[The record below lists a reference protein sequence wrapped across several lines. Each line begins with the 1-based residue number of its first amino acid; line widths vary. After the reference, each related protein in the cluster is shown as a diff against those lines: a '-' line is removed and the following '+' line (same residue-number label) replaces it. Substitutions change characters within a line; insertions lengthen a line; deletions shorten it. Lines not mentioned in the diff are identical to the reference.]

1 MSIFGD
7 FCRMVACCYAA
18 GQREEEYLEIAKR
31 YTRDELNQF
40 AQAMAL
46 LVNEMQ
52 EKPFEDCL
60 GPYYTDI
67 AAKST
72 VSARGEFYTPQA
84 LAEVMAHLTVDPAE
98 VIEKGRPITVS
109 DPCSGSGGLILS
121 FAKLFAP
128 QAPDQPSHVDLIRST
143 LVDVNPIAADMAYI
157 NTTLWGI
164 PAQVIW
170 GNTLSLETHSGWRN
184 IHWARVGEDQR
195 RQTEQMV
202 TSMDEVLSATSKAEE
217 RSKASQPSVTFE
229 TGEQLDL
236 F

>member
-1 MSIFGD
+1 
-7 FCRMVACCYAA
+7 MVACCYAA
-18 GQREEEYLEIAKR
+18 GQREEDYLEIAGR
-31 YTRDELNQF
+31 YSRDELSEF
-40 AQAMAL
+40 ARAMAL

-52 EKPFEDCL
+52 EKTFEDCL
-60 GPYYTDI
+60 GPYYTEI
-67 AAKST
+67 AAHST

-84 LAEVMAHLTVDPAE
+84 LAEVMARLSVDPAE
-98 VIEKGRPITVS
+98 IIEKGRPITVS

-128 QAPDQPSHVDLIRST
+128 QAPDQPSHVDLIRAT

-170 GNTLSLETHSGWRN
+170 GNTLSLETHSGWKN
-184 IHWARVGEDQR
+184 IHWARVGEDER
-195 RQTEQMV
+195 RQTESMV
-202 TSMDEVLSATSKAEE
+202 GAMQEALTHAEKE
-217 RSKASQPSVTFE
+217 EQRRTPPEDHITFQ
-229 TGEQLDL
+229 TGEQMDL